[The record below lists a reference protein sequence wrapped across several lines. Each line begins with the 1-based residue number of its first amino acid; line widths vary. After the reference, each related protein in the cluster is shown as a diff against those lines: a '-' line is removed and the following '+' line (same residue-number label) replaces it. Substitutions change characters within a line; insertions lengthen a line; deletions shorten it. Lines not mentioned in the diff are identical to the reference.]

1 MLFIFYFL
9 IIGIILKVNADL
21 VIDGFNKS
29 LIDEYLKKDVP
40 VKESFNKGA
49 SLIFFVSL
57 LIYALIGSF
66 ISSIIIANAIWV
78 CFIIANKFKV
88 QERNEFIT
96 FKELYTIVSPKEL
109 ISLIDIPLAV
119 PILALSG
126 VLLIAIIAH
135 FISKKIA
142 NKFDFRIP
150 FKIRLNIFI
159 ISIIPL
165 TFIFTAPN
173 TYNKYVL
180 KFQEEE
186 GHNFFPV
193 GRAQKAGFIPSFVNT
208 IKPDYMEKPDQYNK
222 NTLLEIEQK
231 YIEIAKEININ
242 REKSLNNS
250 LTIYYGSE
258 TLIDPMSIPDLIKN
272 ETPVPYVS
280 SILDEHIGG
289 TMFSQYIGGGTANIE
304 WTILTSFSLEV
315 FNDPISITPFSDFY
329 AYSKNHHTVLSF
341 FQNDKIA
348 IHPYTAHLYKRKTI
362 YPAIGFDDFLYL
374 DYGIQHTEK
383 LGTHTRVSDA
393 ALNKDI
399 LREAKSNGVGFI
411 HVLTMQ
417 NHAPYNGEIPNF
429 EYVPE
434 INFNIYPKEN
444 EKEMINYLQGLRASD
459 MAIKDLI
466 GELEQFDREV
476 NLVLYGDHYPSLFRG
491 LEDRFTEEQLHHPPW
506 FIYMNKGRSINGNK
520 YEQISPIFLTT
531 ILLKEGN
538 FYVSPFQ
545 ALLDQLLGVG
555 VKRIGKDY
563 IIMEDGK
570 ILDEDLDKRILKMVQ
585 DYRLIMYDALLGSNW
600 LSDEFYLDKY

>member
-362 YPAIGFDDFLYL
+362 YPAIGF
-374 DYGIQHTEK
+374 
-383 LGTHTRVSDA
+383 V
-393 ALNKDI
+393 
-399 LREAKSNGVGFI
+399 
-411 HVLTMQ
+411 
-417 NHAPYNGEIPNF
+417 
-429 EYVPE
+429 
-434 INFNIYPKEN
+434 
-444 EKEMINYLQGLRASD
+444 
-459 MAIKDLI
+459 
-466 GELEQFDREV
+466 
-476 NLVLYGDHYPSLFRG
+476 
-491 LEDRFTEEQLHHPPW
+491 
-506 FIYMNKGRSINGNK
+506 
-520 YEQISPIFLTT
+520 
-531 ILLKEGN
+531 
-538 FYVSPFQ
+538 
-545 ALLDQLLGVG
+545 
-555 VKRIGKDY
+555 
-563 IIMEDGK
+563 
-570 ILDEDLDKRILKMVQ
+570 
-585 DYRLIMYDALLGSNW
+585 
-600 LSDEFYLDKY
+600 